1 MAIMDAG
8 SGFVS
13 KNSYYYGNVE
23 MKLKLVPG
31 NSAGVVTAFYVHF
44 FILSSSFSWNIH
56 WIPKCWSHICKK

>member
-1 MAIMDAG
+1 
-8 SGFVS
+8 
-13 KNSYYYGNVE
+13 